1 MPAEPLRIGFLPPAL
16 EIPAFQGLW
25 HGIEGYGGERYGDEV
40 VAVDA
45 KNDPTVQVQTIE
57 QWVELDQ
64 VDAIWVIPVAGDAI
78 APAIEAATEAGVAV
92 IAGGVPADYGFDGPM
107 PGITFSV
114 IDNVDFGK
122 GIGDLMAAC
131 INERLDGE
139 ASLIYVGPS
148 TPSESTTNI
157 NESSMEALAA
167 GAPDAEIVQE
177 LVAGADMAAT
187 QQSVESALQ
196 GNPDSN
202 GFMAGDAEST
212 MAGLNAYSS
221 AGNDPTEICIVGNGG
236 TEDQIAAVEAGEL
249 YGVVAFDFVGDLA
262 QNVDEL
268 HRLAADPT
276 AEGQQLTVPISIIES

>member
-1 MPAEPLRIGFLPPAL
+1 MVP
-16 EIPAFQGLW
+16 IP
-25 HGIEGYGGERYGDEV
+25 
-40 VAVDA
+40 
-45 KNDPTVQVQTIE
+45 
-57 QWVELDQ
+57 
-64 VDAIWVIPVAGDAI
+64 
-78 APAIEAATEAGVAV
+78 GV
-92 IAGGVPADYGFDGPM
+92 
-107 PGITFSV
+107 TFSA

-139 ASLIYVGPS
+139 ASVIYVGPS

-157 NESSMEALAA
+157 NTSSQEALAS

-177 LVAGADMAAT
+177 LVAAPDLAGT
-187 QQSVESALQ
+187 QQAVESALQ

-202 GFMAGDAEST
+202 GLMAGDAEST
-212 MAGLNAYSS
+212 MAGLNAYTG
-221 AGNDPTEICIVGNGG
+221 AGMDPTEICIVGNGG